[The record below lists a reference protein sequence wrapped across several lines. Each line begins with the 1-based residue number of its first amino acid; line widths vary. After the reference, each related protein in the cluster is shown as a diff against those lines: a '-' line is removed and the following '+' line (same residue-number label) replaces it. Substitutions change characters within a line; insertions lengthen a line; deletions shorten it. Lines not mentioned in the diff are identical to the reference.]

1 MKRKSTDYVCFLK
14 GLFADLGG
22 LLVSF
27 SLLVLVESFWRL
39 NKVGVS
45 KSHYPI
51 FHPQIT
57 QIIQI
62 FFKYN
67 MYNNLRHQRHLRMK
81 YVFRRTPEYLLK
93 LTHIRS

>member
-1 MKRKSTDYVCFLK
+1 MKRKSTYYVCFLK

-27 SLLVLVESFWRL
+27 SLLVLVECFRRL

-81 YVFRRTPEYLLK
+81 CVLRHTVRYV
-93 LTHIRS
+93 

>member
-1 MKRKSTDYVCFLK
+1 MFVPCKVYWQIKVVFW
-14 GLFADLGG
+14 F
-22 LLVSF
+22 SF
-27 SLLVLVESFWRL
+27 SLLVLIDSFWRL

-81 YVFRRTPEYLLK
+81 CVLRHTVRYV
-93 LTHIRS
+93 